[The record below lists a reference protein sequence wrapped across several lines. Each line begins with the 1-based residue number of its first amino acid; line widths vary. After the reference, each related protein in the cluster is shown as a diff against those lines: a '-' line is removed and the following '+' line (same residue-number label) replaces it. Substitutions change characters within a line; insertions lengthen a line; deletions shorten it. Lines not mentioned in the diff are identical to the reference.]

1 MLRLPDPEVRRRLV
15 DVLLLLDVLLDD
27 CRTKIKRAVKIGPLW
42 QLGHTASGTDVSFL
56 TMPSNKTQ
64 RGKGVGKTI
73 DSSSSSVGSFYVLLF
88 KKDCPS

>member
-42 QLGHTASGTDVSFL
+42 QLRHTVPDTDVSLL
-56 TMPSNKTQ
+56 TIPSNKTQ
-64 RGKGVGKTI
+64 KG
-73 DSSSSSVGSFYVLLF
+73 
-88 KKDCPS
+88 